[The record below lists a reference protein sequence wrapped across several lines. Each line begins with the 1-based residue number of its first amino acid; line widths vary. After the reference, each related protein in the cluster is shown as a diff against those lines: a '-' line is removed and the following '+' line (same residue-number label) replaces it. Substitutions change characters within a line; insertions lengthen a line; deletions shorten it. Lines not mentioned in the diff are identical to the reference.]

1 MTEKKEKQLGF
12 DEISE
17 EWKGM
22 PEFVQE
28 KQTPYRVLKMS
39 FRNEQDFEEFLR
51 ITGLGGMRDTVKSAW
66 YPKLER
72 GENSNLRW
80 VDADESV

>member
-1 MTEKKEKQLGF
+1 MKEEKQLDFG
-12 DEISE
+12 EISE

-28 KQTPYRVLKMS
+28 KQTPYRVLKIS
-39 FRNEQDFEEFLR
+39 FRNEEDFLEFLKL
-51 ITGLGGMRDTVKSAW
+51 TGLEGMKETVKSAW

-80 VDADESV
+80 VDNEQV